1 MKFIFNTSFV
11 ILSFNLDFL
20 LYKNG
25 TSHWYNRDRIE
36 GRPLKLVYNDP
47 PNLSN
52 DELLEKVKSKWN
64 YFWHKSDSFRF
75 VQKSCNFRNKC
86 ILHGKKTN
94 RERVSWL
101 WDCFFPNS
109 QKLGTYSKFSERGNA
124 PSSIQKHLQKLR
136 QLSHAPANSVRSR
149 QENADTFKRLQ
160 F

>member
-94 RERVSWL
+94 REREYHGCETVSSLTPKNWEL
-101 WDCFFPNS
+101 IPNS
-109 QKLGTYSKFSERGNA
+109 LKEEMLLAVFKN
-124 PSSIQKHLQKLR
+124 
-136 QLSHAPANSVRSR
+136 
-149 QENADTFKRLQ
+149 TFKNFDNFPMLLPTL
-160 F
+160 